1 MWTKLTIPVYVY
13 YLVHLITRERGKAK
27 SPVYFQPHHTH
38 AAHARARTHTH
49 TPHTHPISVNKKLK
63 LPPTGEFTGSRGC
76 SASFWEEKPPFS
88 GRKWKERLDK
98 CGFFLRISLESSW
111 IFRIQTCPCSRR
123 GRRLH
128 LAKHEL
134 IINKL
139 HWAPHVMASLSKIS
153 TCNTH
158 HLDLNQITPFLN
170 TVDLQ
175 VKMPLSVLIRS
186 PLFKHKAGKFAALWK
201 SDHHRERSN

>member
-1 MWTKLTIPVYVY
+1 MP
-13 YLVHLITRERGKAK
+13 R
-27 SPVYFQPHHTH
+27 TH
-38 AAHARARTHTH
+38 VRAHTH

-63 LPPTGEFTGSRGC
+63 LPPMGEFTGSRGC

-88 GRKWKERLDK
+88 GKKWKERLDK

-111 IFRIQTCPCSRR
+111 IFRIQTWPCSRR